1 MSVYRQ
7 LVTLKKYIFLI
18 LISQMMF
25 LSINAQEALKIG
37 DQAFLFSAKDQNGQM
52 VNLSKQ
58 LEKGPVVL
66 FFYRGSWCPYCNK
79 QMKEIA
85 DSIGLIK
92 AKGATVIAITP
103 ETTAS
108 MQKIINKTNPN
119 FSLLHDEQYQIMK
132 GYKVNF
138 DVDANTINRYQ
149 AMNLSLSETNGN
161 TDVKLPVPATYII
174 GKDGKIKFAYFNKD
188 YRKRVSVAEL
198 LINLN

>member
-1 MSVYRQ
+1 MSINNLRFKVRK
-7 LVTLKKYIFLI
+7 LFFLTFFCFVGSI
-18 LISQMMF
+18 
-25 LSINAQEALKIG
+25 SINAQQSLNIG

-108 MQKIINKTNPN
+108 MQKIINKTNPD

-161 TDVKLPVPATYII
+161 ADVKLPVPATYII